1 MGDEGELQ
9 RLYAWVDEIPLSRPK
24 RNFTRDF
31 SDGVL
36 VAEIVNHFCP
46 KIVDIHNYSAANS
59 TQQKMY
65 NWNTLNQ
72 RPFKK
77 LQMQVSK
84 KDITD
89 VCNCVPNAVEKV
101 LRVLNAKIS
110 KFLSREQV
118 LKGQEPLSAQD
129 PVANPRGGAV
139 SAEPRFAG
147 GAPLPS
153 RGGDTGAAPT
163 HSSRWTDARAPPHSA
178 AQRQPDFQ
186 QPQPYYQQ
194 PQPDYQQHQPDYQ
207 QQPMQQPQSAPRQQP
222 GYPAGGGAGADRAAV
237 DALELQRQV
246 DTEILIEKEQT
257 IQELRETVDILELKV
272 KKLEQLVRIKDSK
285 IHTMANK
292 MAEAG
297 LV

>member
-1 MGDEGELQ
+1 MDDEGELQ

-46 KIVDIHNYSAANS
+46 KIIDIHNYSAANA

-84 KDITD
+84 KDITA
-89 VCNCVPNAVEKV
+89 VCNCVPNAVEGV
-101 LRVLNAKIS
+101 LRVLNSKIS
-110 KFLSREQV
+110 KYLSRQQA
-118 LKGQEPLSAQD
+118 LKGQEPLSAQQ
-129 PVANPRGGAV
+129 PVAHSRGGAV
-139 SAEPRFAG
+139 SAEPRFPAG
-147 GAPLPS
+147 GDGAPPS
-153 RGGDTGAAPT
+153 RGGDAGVGAAHPT
-163 HSSRWTDARAPPHSA
+163 RWQPAEAHRGPPQSA
-178 AQRQPDFQ
+178 AS
-186 QPQPYYQQ
+186 YQQ
-194 PQPDYQQHQPDYQ
+194 EYQQEYQ
-207 QQPMQQPQSAPRQQP
+207 QYQPMQPMQPQSAPRQQP
-222 GYPAGGGAGADRAAV
+222 EYPAAAPGSAVGGGGADRAAV

-257 IQELRETVDILELKV
+257 IQELRETVEILELKV

-285 IHTMANK
+285 IHTMANR
-292 MAEAG
+292 MTEAG

>member
-1 MGDEGELQ
+1 MDDEGELQ

-46 KIVDIHNYSAANS
+46 KIVDIHNYSAANA

-84 KDITD
+84 KDITA
-89 VCNCVPNAVEKV
+89 VCNCVPNAVEGV
-101 LRVLNAKIS
+101 LRVLNSKIS
-110 KFLSREQV
+110 KYLSRQQA
-118 LKGQEPLSAQD
+118 LKGQEPLSAQL
-129 PVANPRGGAV
+129 PVSNPRGGAAG
-139 SAEPRFAG
+139 AEPRFPG
-147 GAPLPS
+147 GSDRAPPS
-153 RGGDTGAAPT
+153 RGSDVGAAAAPT
-163 HSSRWTDARAPPHSA
+163 RWQPAEARRGPPQSA
-178 AQRQPDFQ
+178 VPHQPE
-186 QPQPYYQQ
+186 
-194 PQPDYQQHQPDYQ
+194 YQQHQPM
-207 QQPMQQPQSAPRQQP
+207 QPVQSQSVPRQQP
-222 GYPAGGGAGADRAAV
+222 GYPGAAPGGAVGGGDADRAAV

-257 IQELRETVDILELKV
+257 IQELRETVEILELKV

-292 MAEAG
+292 MTEAG